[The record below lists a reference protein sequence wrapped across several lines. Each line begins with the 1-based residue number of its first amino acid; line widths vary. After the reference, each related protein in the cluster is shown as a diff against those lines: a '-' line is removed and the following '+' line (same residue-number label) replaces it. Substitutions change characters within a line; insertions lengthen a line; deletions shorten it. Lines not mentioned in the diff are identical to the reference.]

1 MNLNTLSSFLILPVV
16 FLTRGIDFTEAT
28 AQGDAAGVWLCFL
41 AHEPLAG
48 ASNLF
53 WLRVAFGATQAL
65 AFLAAFYIRHR
76 IVAGKHS
83 EASRKEILVQTPK
96 SPLQTEEPEPKRM
109 TVFEYDM
116 EQWASAQKSNA
127 IQLIILGVIH
137 YKW

>member
-1 MNLNTLSSFLILPVV
+1 MCAYQS
-16 FLTRGIDFTEAT
+16 
-28 AQGDAAGVWLCFL
+28 
-41 AHEPLAG
+41 LAG
-48 ASNLF
+48 TSNLF

-65 AFLAAFYIRHR
+65 ALLAAFYIRHR
-76 IVAGKHS
+76 IVASKNS
-83 EASRKEILVQTPK
+83 EASRKEIVVPTPK

-109 TVFEYDM
+109 TVYEYDM